1 MMRIALIGPEHEFSS
16 DLAPYLKNSRGQD
29 AIKLLPGYP
38 TDKELERFVR
48 ASFPRLIF
56 VSMTE
61 PKKAEYIAR
70 WVRQFAPGT
79 QLIGVAQD
87 CGHEALRCALRSG
100 MIECLSMPLD
110 LTQLNEA
117 LILAE
122 KNLKDSPEDLP
133 NRGKVISFL
142 PAKPGVGASTVA
154 LNTSL
159 AMARRSEG
167 RVLLADFDLNLGLQG
182 FMLKLDRVHSAQEAG
197 EHAHHLDA
205 DIWEALVVAK
215 GNLDVLGSGYSAP
228 GQRMET
234 GSARDLLS
242 FWRRNYQVVCADHS
256 GNMERYSI
264 ELLMDSEEILLVT
277 TAEIAP
283 LHLARTK
290 MNLLRE
296 YGLSEKVSLVV
307 NRVSRRDTMTKE
319 DIETT
324 VGIPVAM
331 QIPNDYARVEAALRK
346 GSQVDVESPLG
357 KRYEALGHTLLQGGS
372 RHEDVEKRK
381 NRFMK
386 LFALDSLFE
395 KEEVGAR

>member
-1 MMRIALIGPEHEFSS
+1 MIRIALIGPEHEFSS
-16 DLAPYLKNSRGQD
+16 DLAPYLKSSRGQD
-29 AIKLLPGYP
+29 TIRVLPGYP
-38 TDKELERFVR
+38 SDKDLERFVR
-48 ASFPRLIF
+48 ATFPRLIF

-70 WVRQFAPGT
+70 WTKQFAPGT
-79 QLIGVAQD
+79 QLIGVSKE
-87 CGHEALRCALRSG
+87 CGSDVLRSALRSG
-100 MIECLSMPLD
+100 MIECLGVPLD
-110 LTQLNEA
+110 LTQLNDA
-117 LILAE
+117 LVLAE
-122 KNLKDSPEDLP
+122 KNLQDAPEDFP

-154 LNTSL
+154 MNTAL

-167 RVLLADFDLNLGLQG
+167 RLLLADFDLNLGLQG
-182 FMLKLDRVHSAQEAG
+182 FMLKLDKVHSAQEAS
-197 EHAHHLDA
+197 EHAHHMDA
-205 DIWEALVVAK
+205 DVWEGLAVQK
-215 GNLDVLGSGYSAP
+215 GKLDVLGSGYNSP

-234 GSARDLLS
+234 GATRDLLA
-242 FWRRNYQVVCADHS
+242 FWRRNYQIICADHS

-264 ELLMDSEEILLVT
+264 ELLIDSEEILLVT

-296 YGLSEKVSLVV
+296 YGLGDKVSLVV

-319 DIETT
+319 DIEST
-324 VGIPVAM
+324 VGIPVTM
-331 QIPNDYARVEAALRK
+331 QIPNDYGRVEAALRR
-346 GSQVDVESPLG
+346 GTQVDIDSPLG
-357 KRYEALGHTLLQGGS
+357 KRYEALGHTLLQGSS
-372 RHEDVEKRK
+372 RSEDRESRK

-395 KEEVGAR
+395 KEEVGAK